1 MSRVLVSCPTAKPVT
16 PVAAIAALPVIKK
29 RRLFIFTSLTTD
41 ELASSSAIYP
51 KLVQKLIFVPEGKF
65 AVSAMALPNGAH
77 SVTRSDLEFPLTRRD
92 DAPMSAY
99 QYVYHMDKLS
109 KTYPGAAKPVFDGIS
124 LHFLPDA
131 KIGVVG
137 VNGAGKST
145 LLKIMATQ
153 EK

>member
-1 MSRVLVSCPTAKPVT
+1 
-16 PVAAIAALPVIKK
+16 
-29 RRLFIFTSLTTD
+29 
-41 ELASSSAIYP
+41 
-51 KLVQKLIFVPEGKF
+51 
-65 AVSAMALPNGAH
+65 MALPKGAH

-145 LLKIMATQ
+145 LLKIMAGMDTELMLQ
-153 EK
+153 WIEEPDPVYDDEE